1 MRKKTMLLALAA
13 VSGMLLALP
22 AMAFAQE
29 IHLEAGNGEAFA
41 ISGTFTGIKSENEP
55 TFTCESTHG
64 TGQFNTGGSTT
75 GSETLTST
83 GCHFNVLGATMKCHS
98 EGSAIDNA
106 IVISGT
112 LHLITFKN
120 ASGNT
125 VPAFLFTLTPTK
137 VFCGGTTTYS
147 GSVIGTITSPSCGA
161 ESKTM
166 TLSFTGTE
174 FTQTHMAYTG
184 VNYDI
189 KALTGTSDLRTTAL
203 YASTTITTANAQRLA
218 CT

>member
-1 MRKKTMLLALAA
+1 MSKKTMLLALAA

-22 AMAFAQE
+22 AIASAQE
-29 IHLEAGNGEAFA
+29 IHLEVGNGEAF
-41 ISGTFTGIKSENEP
+41 GVTGLFTGIKSENEP

-83 GCHFNVLGATMKCHS
+83 GCHFNVFGMTMKCHS
-98 EGSAIDNA
+98 EGSTIDNA
-106 IVISGT
+106 IIISGT
-112 LHLITFKN
+112 LHLITWKN
-120 ASGNT
+120 SSGT
-125 VPAFLFTLTPTK
+125 AFPAFLFTLTPTK

-147 GSVIGTITSPSCGA
+147 GSVIGTITSPQCGA
-161 ESKTM
+161 ESKTI

-174 FTQTHMAYTG
+174 FTQSHMAYTG

-189 KALTGTSDLRTTAL
+189 KALTGTEDVRTTAL
-203 YASTTITTANAQRLA
+203 YASTTITTANAQRLV